1 VRKAGRHG
9 RACWAGA
16 SVHARAASL
25 GGFGRPDCPLCR
37 KPVLD
42 GSRKPAEKRDPPRC
56 KFPCRNHLTP
66 AYHDSTSVDSISGGE
81 MSARQNRAAMYL
93 RVSRDDQTTENQRLV
108 LARRWQN
115 IVAGYGPN
123 L

>member
-1 VRKAGRHG
+1 
-9 RACWAGA
+9 
-16 SVHARAASL
+16 
-25 GGFGRPDCPLCR
+25 
-37 KPVLD
+37 
-42 GSRKPAEKRDPPRC
+42 
-56 KFPCRNHLTP
+56 
-66 AYHDSTSVDSISGGE
+66 

-108 LARRWQN
+108 LARRWQD